1 MILLDSGDDC
11 ENPIRNWI
19 KVTASVL
26 GFHAVFLILFHK
38 FQGKLSGMI
47 TAINSV
53 ILSFLFLWMLTG
65 LSWIYFDDECKDDFQ
80 NGYYLV
86 LVLFGMYFG
95 IIALLLALLVG
106 IVCIVCFGSFYINSL
121 LTEEEEEKIN

>member
-1 MILLDSGDDC
+1 
-11 ENPIRNWI
+11 
-19 KVTASVL
+19 
-26 GFHAVFLILFHK
+26 
-38 FQGKLSGMI
+38 MI